1 MAFSIKEK
9 MYIGID
15 AADLK
20 CSIITT
26 RLLSELRNDWLTGQR
41 KIANSESLGFWL
53 LLSRLSGPNDIHWTL
68 FCTLQLTSEDAK
80 LSVGALSAAKQPKG
94 EKAKKK
100 FPVLE
105 AQRLVSRN
113 TSEFILICWTP
124 KVKNWQLTSW
134 KNNMLRKVK
143 YAIYHRIVLTQLQ
156 LNFFWYQIFLIPFP
170 GLWSGTKCFR
180 YRYRD
185 FFRYQIFPIPVPR
198 LFSGTKFCWYWFR
211 DFFSVPNFSDTGSGT
226 FFRY

>member
-1 MAFSIKEK
+1 MIDWPAEEK
-9 MYIGID
+9 LQIV
-15 AADLK
+15 K
-20 CSIITT
+20 V
-26 RLLSELRNDWLTGQR
+26 
-41 KIANSESLGFWL
+41 LGFDFYFLVWVA
-53 LLSRLSGPNDIHWTL
+53 
-68 FCTLQLTSEDAK
+68 LTIFTEPYSALYNWPQRMRSFLWEHYQQPSSQRGRRQ
-80 LSVGALSAAKQPKG
+80 SVIF
-94 EKAKKK
+94 AKKK

-170 GLWSGTKCFR
+170 GLWSGTK
-180 YRYRD
+180 
-185 FFRYQIFPIPVPR
+185 FFRYD
-198 LFSGTKFCWYWFR
+198 S
-211 DFFSVPNFSDTGSGT
+211 FSV
-226 FFRY
+226 